1 MKTMTKVR
9 KARRKSKRRSGS
21 RKSLGPTNGKSR
33 KYKKK
38 SRKRARFKMK
48 LSGKPS
54 SRDNALFRAHQFTDV
69 RPYKLYRSTGYN
81 ESSCNHPFFG
91 TSLKS
96 VESYINPGVER
107 KYVVTTK
114 TDETPFILLNLD
126 QNILNLLSKSMVFKK
141 FFPSGHTTNRVFIY
155 KNYKWQ
161 RASTNSKLDC
171 EFYNKLFKLYPE
183 ASGFYT
189 EPGNTPAEC
198 VLNEKMKQHL
208 SEMEMSYRGMGT
220 PVGKGKGGSL
230 HQTDGGRKLFFFI

>member
-1 MKTMTKVR
+1 MTKVR

-21 RKSLGPTNGKSR
+21 RKSSGPTNGKSR
-33 KYKKK
+33 KHKKK
-38 SRKRARFKMK
+38 SGRARFKMN
-48 LSGKPS
+48 LS
-54 SRDNALFRAHQFTDV
+54 AHQFTDV
-69 RPYKLYRSTGYN
+69 RPYKLYRSTGYE

-91 TSLKS
+91 ASLKS

-126 QNILNLLSKSMVFKK
+126 QNILNLLSKSMVFEK
-141 FFPSGHTTNRVFIY
+141 FFPSGDTTNRVFIY

-161 RASTNSKLDC
+161 RASANSKLDC

-183 ASGFYT
+183 AQGFYT

-198 VLNEKMKQHL
+198 VLNEKMKQNL

-220 PVGKGKGGSL
+220 PVRKGKKGGNSRYI
-230 HQTDGGRKLFFFI
+230 HGVGRKLFFSYN